1 MPILWKK
8 PFSRIKE
15 QEGLNIN
22 SFFKKTEAS
31 WLSRA
36 LSQLLVGVLC
46 LAVLT
51 GTGCSLFSGANLG
64 EASPFSKAEQFDFRT
79 NSTQQ
84 LVAEAVTNVYRLGV
98 GDVLAISVYGED
110 GSLRETPVDPNGNIT
125 YVLTGAV
132 PAAGRTID
140 ELRVDLQ
147 ARVAAKLSRAI
158 LNIVPVRFGSQT
170 YTILGELN
178 YPGTY
183 LIEGRTTIVDAVAK
197 ARGLRTGYFRNSTA
211 EMADFRHATLMRNGQ
226 VLPLDF
232 EALLRQG
239 DSTQNRTLQNGD
251 IITIPSSLV
260 KSIYVLGEVN
270 FPRTVGFV
278 SSVSL
283 IQALTE
289 AQGIKTTSDGRIVI
303 VRGSLSRPVVKVA
316 HYDKMLAGKEPN
328 LSLLPGDIVFV
339 PPDRYAFLR
348 EIVEKAISAFAT
360 TVAHETAVKLFNESI
375 GTQNNSTTTR
385 PVIVP

>member
-1 MPILWKK
+1 MPLW
-8 PFSRIKE
+8 
-15 QEGLNIN
+15 L
-22 SFFKKTEAS
+22 
-31 WLSRA
+31 
-36 LSQLLVGVLC
+36 LC
-46 LAVLT
+46 LASMMVA
-51 GTGCSLFSGANLG
+51 GCSLFSSDDADGAFPL
-64 EASPFSKAEQFDFRT
+64 SKAEQFDFRSNPT
-79 NSTQQ
+79 NQIVT
-84 LVAEAVTNVYRLGV
+84 EAVTNAYCLGV
-98 GDVLAISVYGED
+98 GDVLAISVYGEE

-140 ELRVDLQ
+140 DLRVDLQ
-147 ARVAAKLSRAI
+147 TRVSAKLSRAI
-158 LNIVPVRFGSQT
+158 VNIVPVRFGSQT

-211 EMADFRHATLMRNGQ
+211 EMADFRHATLMRGGLL
-226 VLPLDF
+226 LPLDF
-232 EALLRQG
+232 ESLMRKG
-239 DSTQNRTLQNGD
+239 DSTQNLALRNGD

-289 AQGIKTTSDGRIVI
+289 AQGLKATSDGRIVI
-303 VRGSLSRPVVKVA
+303 VRGSLSRPVVHVA
-316 HYDKMLAGKEPN
+316 HYDSLLAGKEPN
-328 LSLLPGDIVFV
+328 LPLLPGDIVYV
-339 PPDRYAFLR
+339 PPDRFAFLR
-348 EIVEKAISAFAT
+348 EVVEKAISAFAT
-360 TVAHETAVKLFNESI
+360 TVAHESAVQLFNQSV
-375 GTQNNSTTTR
+375 GPQNNSTTTR
-385 PVIVP
+385 PIIVP

>member
-1 MPILWKK
+1 MEL
-8 PFSRIKE
+8 
-15 QEGLNIN
+15 EGRVIN
-22 SFFKKTEAS
+22 SLLKTGDS
-31 WLSRA
+31 PWLDRA
-36 LSQLLVGVLC
+36 LAQVSVWAICIAG
-46 LAVLT
+46 LT
-51 GTGCSLFSGANLG
+51 VTGCSLFSGDAG
-64 EASPFSKAEQFDFRT
+64 GTSPFLSAEQFDLRT
-79 NSTQQ
+79 NLTHQIVS
-84 LVAEAVTNVYRLGV
+84 EAATNAYCLGV

-140 ELRVDLQ
+140 DLRADVQ
-147 ARVAAKLSRAI
+147 TRVSAKLSRAI
-158 LNIVPVRFGSQT
+158 VNIVPVRFGSQT

-211 EMADFRHATLMRNGQ
+211 EMADYRHATLMRGGQ

-232 EALLRQG
+232 ESLLRQG
-239 DSTQNRTLQNGD
+239 DSTQNLTLRNGD

-278 SSVSL
+278 SAVSL

-289 AQGIKTTSDGRIVI
+289 AQGIKASSDGRIVI
-303 VRGSLSRPVVKVA
+303 VRGSLSRPVVHVA
-316 HYDKMLAGKEPN
+316 HYDQMLAGKEPN
-328 LSLLPGDIVFV
+328 LPLLPGDIVYV
-339 PPDRYAFLR
+339 PPERFAFLR

-360 TVAHETAVKLFNESI
+360 TVAHESAVQIFNNSV
-375 GTQNNSTTTR
+375 GPQNNTTTTR
-385 PVIVP
+385 PIIVP

>member
-1 MPILWKK
+1 VLERVLVQLTLW
-8 PFSRIKE
+8 
-15 QEGLNIN
+15 
-22 SFFKKTEAS
+22 
-31 WLSRA
+31 
-36 LSQLLVGVLC
+36 VLC
-46 LAVLT
+46 LAGMML
-51 GTGCSLFSGANLG
+51 TGCSLFSSGDLGVSPLANT
-64 EASPFSKAEQFDFRT
+64 EQFDFRANPT
-79 NSTQQ
+79 NQI
-84 LVAEAVTNVYRLGV
+84 APEAITNAYCLGV
-98 GDVLAISVYGED
+98 GDVLAISVYGEE

-140 ELRVDLQ
+140 DLRTDVQ
-147 ARVAAKLSRAI
+147 KRVSAKLSRAI
-158 LNIVPVRFGSQT
+158 VNMVPVRFGSQT

-183 LIEGRTTIVDAVAK
+183 LIEGRTTIIDAVAK
-197 ARGLRTGYFRNSTA
+197 ARGVRTGYFRNSTA
-211 EMADFRHATLMRNGQ
+211 EMADYRHATLMRGGQ

-239 DSTQNRTLQNGD
+239 DSTQNLTLRNGD

-289 AQGIKTTSDGRIVI
+289 AQGIKAASDGRIVI
-303 VRGSLSRPVVKVA
+303 VRGSLSRPVVQVA
-316 HYDKMLAGKEPN
+316 HYDQMLAGKEPN
-328 LSLLPGDIVFV
+328 LPLMPGDIIYV
-339 PPDRYAFLR
+339 PPNRFAFLR
-348 EIVEKAISAFAT
+348 EVVEKAISAFAT
-360 TVAHETAVKLFNESI
+360 TIAQESAVRVYNNTL
-375 GTQNNSTTTR
+375 GTPAGTDSTR

>member
-1 MPILWKK
+1 MKK
-8 PFSRIKE
+8 EDPP
-15 QEGLNIN
+15 IN
-22 SFFKKTEAS
+22 SCS
-31 WLSRA
+31 QSLDSPWLKRVLQPIA
-36 LSQLLVGVLC
+36 LRVLC
-46 LAVLT
+46 LA
-51 GTGCSLFSGANLG
+51 GIMITGCSLPFPDDSSGV
-64 EASPFSKAEQFDFRT
+64 SPFANTEQFDFRT
-79 NSTQQ
+79 TLPLQ
-84 LVAEAVTNVYRLGV
+84 VETEAVTNAYCLGV
-98 GDVLAISVYGED
+98 GDVLAISVYGEE

-140 ELRVDLQ
+140 DLRTEVQ
-147 ARVAAKLSRAI
+147 KRVSAKLSRAI
-158 LNIVPVRFGSQT
+158 VNIVPVRFGSQT

-183 LIEGRTTIVDAVAK
+183 LIEGRTTIIDAVAK

-211 EMADFRHATLMRNGQ
+211 EMADYRHATLMRDGQ

-239 DSTQNRTLQNGD
+239 DATQNLTLRNGD

-289 AQGIKTTSDGRIVI
+289 AQGIKATSDGRIVI
-303 VRGSLSRPVVKVA
+303 VRGSLSRPFVRVA
-316 HYDKMLAGKEPN
+316 HYNQILAGKEPN
-328 LSLLPGDIVFV
+328 LPLMPGDIVYV
-339 PPDRYAFLR
+339 PPARFAFLR
-348 EIVEKAISAFAT
+348 EVVEKAISAFAT
-360 TVAHETAVKLFNESI
+360 TIAQESAVRVYNNTL
-375 GTQNNSTTTR
+375 GTPEGTDSTR

>member
-1 MPILWKK
+1 MALWILC
-8 PFSRIKE
+8 IA
-15 QEGLNIN
+15 GL
-22 SFFKKTEAS
+22 TM
-31 WLSRA
+31 
-36 LSQLLVGVLC
+36 
-46 LAVLT
+46 
-51 GTGCSLFSGANLG
+51 TGCSLFSGGDAG
-64 EASPFSKAEQFDFRT
+64 EAFPFSSAEQFDFRT
-79 NSTQQ
+79 NTTQQ
-84 LVAEAVTNVYRLGV
+84 IVSEAVTNAYCLGV
-98 GDVLAISVYGED
+98 GDVLAISVYGEE
-110 GSLRETPVDPNGNIT
+110 GSLRDTPVDPNGNIT

-140 ELRVDLQ
+140 DLRTDMQ
-147 ARVAAKLSRAI
+147 KRVSAKLSRAI
-158 LNIVPVRFGSQT
+158 VNIVPVRFGSQT

-183 LIEGRTTIVDAVAK
+183 LIEGRTTIIDAVAK

-211 EMADFRHATLMRNGQ
+211 EMADYRHATLMRGGQ

-239 DSTQNRTLQNGD
+239 DATQNITLRNGD

-289 AQGIKTTSDGRIVI
+289 AQGIKAASDGRIVI
-303 VRGSLSRPVVKVA
+303 VRGSLSRPVVHVA
-316 HYDKMLAGKEPN
+316 HYDQMLAGKEPN
-328 LSLLPGDIVFV
+328 LPLLPGDIVYV
-339 PPDRYAFLR
+339 PPARFAFLR
-348 EIVEKAISAFAT
+348 EVVEKAISAFAT
-360 TVAHETAVKLFNESI
+360 TVAHESAVQLFNKSS
-375 GTQNNSTTTR
+375 GSQNNTDTR
-385 PVIVP
+385 PVIIP